1 MKKPA
6 EPPAPKRGRPNTKG
20 VSRRLSCRL
29 SEQAQAALTS
39 IQKRHGLTPTAAVE
53 LALLKMATG

>member
-1 MKKPA
+1 MKKPTKA
-6 EPPAPKRGRPNTKG
+6 KRGRPNTKG

-29 SEQAQAALTS
+29 SERAAADLEL

-53 LALLKMATG
+53 KALAELAPR